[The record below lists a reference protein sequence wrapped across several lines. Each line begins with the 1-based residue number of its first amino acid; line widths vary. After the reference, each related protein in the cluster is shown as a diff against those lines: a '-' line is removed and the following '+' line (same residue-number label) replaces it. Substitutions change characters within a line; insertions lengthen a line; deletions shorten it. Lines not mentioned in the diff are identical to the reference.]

1 MLSTENSRQ
10 GPYSP
15 SLSVSHHPFSQSL
28 FECFLLM
35 TDSLLQADD
44 GAYASLI
51 SDMINALLKFNQISV
66 EEGFH
71 EFDCRVTTR
80 PFLPRLPLSAHHPP
94 SHKILPTSASF
105 YDGHDHHI
113 LDTTPT
119 TSATT

>member
-1 MLSTENSRQ
+1 
-10 GPYSP
+10 
-15 SLSVSHHPFSQSL
+15 
-28 FECFLLM
+28 M
-35 TDSLLQADD
+35 TDFLPQADD

-51 SDMINALLKFNQISV
+51 SDMINALLKYNQISV

-80 PFLPRLPLSAHHPP
+80 PCLPHLPLSVHHPP
-94 SHKILPTSASF
+94 SHKPPPTSASF
-105 YDGHDHHI
+105 YDGQDHHI